1 MTAKVVFIHEWQSDR
16 LQQPL
21 HNLSSRMELET
32 ITQRK
37 WSPFCQ
43 DMYPRKVGVSMKRP
57 FHKGWNVIRRITGIV
72 MCLLCVITLLPL
84 LQAEG
89 AGIQNAFRSVLP
101 TTMATSTTE
110 LHSDTLA
117 PDAVQ
122 QFAREQAIILS
133 TEHEGNH
140 WDHAQLDFYPL
151 GPGTRSWLVYAN
163 VGDSPVGYMIISA
176 NDQGQFQLS
185 EYGQGE
191 QRPYNFSLLDQALNR
206 QQLDLKEVITNGGG
220 LQLRYAPPLL
230 TYWKVERPNH
240 DTIYIDATNGD
251 ALPTGVLSA
260 LDRDSQQATN
270 RMKSIRSI
278 SVQAVVITPEDSP
291 QVSSL
296 SVDSMDL
303 QPPFDPADNLLWIT
317 SKALSISGV
326 KTLKQQWKEHKKIVF
341 SADQQNVLYG
351 GPLPVSGYQIWR
363 DDRGTVQK
371 QYVAIGGNTSVRR
384 FVPLQT
390 LLRDGHFYAVKP

>member
-1 MTAKVVFIHEWQSDR
+1 
-16 LQQPL
+16 
-21 HNLSSRMELET
+21 
-32 ITQRK
+32 
-37 WSPFCQ
+37 
-43 DMYPRKVGVSMKRP
+43 MKRP
-57 FHKGWNVIRRITGIV
+57 FHKGWNVIRRITGMV

-89 AGIQNAFRSVLP
+89 AGIQNASRSMQP
-101 TTMATSTTE
+101 STFAKSTAE

-122 QFAREQAIILS
+122 QFAREQAIILG

-163 VGDSPVGYMIISA
+163 VVGSPVGYMIISA

-191 QRPYNFSLLDQALNR
+191 QRPYNISLLNQALDR
-206 QQLDLKEVITNGGG
+206 QQLDLKKMINDGGG

-230 TYWKVERPNH
+230 AYWKVERPN
-240 DTIYIDATNGD
+240 DDAIYIDATNGD
-251 ALPTGVLSA
+251 TLPTSVLNA
-260 LDRDSQQATN
+260 LDRDSQQDTK

-278 SVQAVVITPEDSP
+278 SVQAVVKTPDVSP
-291 QVSSL
+291 KVPML

-303 QPPFDPADNLLWIT
+303 QPLFDPADNLLWIT

-326 KTLKQQWKEHKKIVF
+326 KTLNQQWKEHKKIVF
-341 SADQQNVLYG
+341 SADQQNVMYG

-363 DDRGTVQK
+363 DDRGTVQN
-371 QYVAIGGNTSVRR
+371 QYIAIGGNTSVRR

-390 LLRDGHFYAVKP
+390 LLRDGNFYAVKP

>member
-1 MTAKVVFIHEWQSDR
+1 
-16 LQQPL
+16 
-21 HNLSSRMELET
+21 
-32 ITQRK
+32 
-37 WSPFCQ
+37 
-43 DMYPRKVGVSMKRP
+43 MKRP

-72 MCLLCVITLLPL
+72 MCFLCIITLLPI

-89 AGIQNAFRSVLP
+89 AGIQNATRSVLP
-101 TTMATSTTE
+101 TTLATSTAE

-163 VGDSPVGYMIISA
+163 VGESPVGYMIISA
-176 NDQGQFQLS
+176 NEQGQLQLS

-191 QRPYNFSLLDQALNR
+191 QRPYNISLLDQALDR
-206 QQLDLKEVITNGGG
+206 QQLDLKKMINDGGG

-230 TYWKVERPNH
+230 AYWKVERPN
-240 DTIYIDATNGD
+240 DDAIYIDATNGD
-251 ALPTGVLSA
+251 TLPTGILDA
-260 LDRDSQQATN
+260 LDTDSRQATS
-270 RMKSIRSI
+270 RMKFIRSI
-278 SVQAVVITPEDSP
+278 SVQAVVMTPEDSP

-296 SVDSMDL
+296 SLSVDSMDL
-303 QPPFDPADNLLWIT
+303 QPLFDPADNLLWIT
-317 SKALSISGV
+317 SKALSINGV
-326 KTLKQQWKEHKKIVF
+326 KTLNQQWKEHKKIVF
-341 SADQQNVLYG
+341 SADEKNVLYG
-351 GPLPVSGYQIWR
+351 GALPVSGYQIWR

>member
-1 MTAKVVFIHEWQSDR
+1 
-16 LQQPL
+16 
-21 HNLSSRMELET
+21 
-32 ITQRK
+32 
-37 WSPFCQ
+37 
-43 DMYPRKVGVSMKRP
+43 MKRP

-303 QPPFDPADNLLWIT
+303 QLPFDPADNLLWIT

>member
-1 MTAKVVFIHEWQSDR
+1 
-16 LQQPL
+16 
-21 HNLSSRMELET
+21 
-32 ITQRK
+32 
-37 WSPFCQ
+37 
-43 DMYPRKVGVSMKRP
+43 MKRP
-57 FHKGWNVIRRITGIV
+57 FHKGWNVIRRITSIV
-72 MCLLCVITLLPL
+72 MCFLCVITLLPL

-89 AGIQNAFRSVLP
+89 AGIQ
-101 TTMATSTTE
+101 TTLAKSTAE
-110 LHSDTLA
+110 LHTDTLA

-140 WDHAQLDFYPL
+140 WNHAQLDFYPL

-163 VGDSPVGYMIISA
+163 VGESPVGYMIITA
-176 NDQGQFQLS
+176 NNQGQLQLG

-191 QRPYNFSLLDQALNR
+191 QRPYNISLLNQALER
-206 QQLDLKEVITNGGG
+206 QQLNLNELITEGGR

-230 TYWKVERPNH
+230 AYWKVVKPN
-240 DTIYIDATNGD
+240 DDAIYIDATNGD
-251 ALPTGVLSA
+251 TLPAGVLKA
-260 LDRDSQQATN
+260 LDTDSQQATK

-278 SVQAVVITPEDSP
+278 SVQAVVMTPEDSP

-303 QPPFDPADNLLWIT
+303 QPLFDPTDNLLWIT

-326 KTLKQQWKEHKKIVF
+326 KTLNQQWKERKKIVF
-341 SADQQNVLYG
+341 SADHQNVLYG
-351 GPLPVSGYQIWR
+351 GPLPVSGYQIWH
-363 DDRGTVQK
+363 DNRGTVQY

-390 LLRDGHFYAVKP
+390 LMRDGNFYVVKP